1 MTLEADY
8 AERVYAGVLGKLI
21 GVYLGRPFEQWTY
34 DRIMEQL
41 GEINYYVHEQLGVP
55 LVVTDDD
62 ISGTFTFLRALEDYG
77 NSANVTAEQIGKG
90 WLNYLIEND
99 TILWWGG
106 MGNSTEHTAYM
117 RLKEGIPAPQSG
129 SMELNGKVVAEQI
142 GSQIFIDGWA
152 MVAPNNPDLAVELA
166 KRAASVSHDGEAI
179 YGAQVLAA
187 MESLAFVEA
196 DTNKLLDA
204 AVKYIPESSIIY
216 QMIADIRKWHK
227 QETDWR
233 KTREKIVANYGYEKY
248 GGNCHIVPNH
258 ALMILALLY
267 GDDNFQK
274 TQMILNTS
282 GWDTDCNAGNIGCL
296 MGIKNGLSGLEAGP
310 DFRGPVADKLYIPT
324 ADGGRSITD
333 AVTEAFHIINMGRAL
348 VGKTAIKPKNG
359 ARFHFEMPGSVQGFE
374 PEDRVEVRGTLEL
387 ENVAGHSLFGK
398 RSLAMHYNGLS
409 VGRVA
414 RAATPTF
421 IPSLEVA
428 KYFEGRGYK
437 LLASPTLYS
446 GQKIMARIT
455 ANSDNSEVV
464 NCCLYI
470 RSYAEEDELII
481 TRSETLEL
489 AAGNTKE
496 LEWIVPDTDSSP
508 IAFVGVELSGK
519 KGVAGS
525 VYLDYL
531 SWEGAPDLS
540 LGRPS
545 YKKRDFRKLG
555 ENGMMWK
562 RAWINGLDHAL
573 RIETADFW
581 PETYRLIQNSGR
593 GLISQGSKDW
603 TDYQISARLTPHLC
617 KAGGIAVRVQGMRR
631 YYAFMC
637 DLKSMKIVR
646 TFDEDTV
653 LAETTSGWTFG
664 EPYNLNLKVEGN
676 RLTASLNG
684 EIVLQAVDEANK
696 LTGGGVALIS
706 EVGRI
711 GCDSVEVRP
720 IM

>member
-1 MTLEADY
+1 MTLEEDY

-55 LVVTDDD
+55 LIVTDDD

-152 MVAPNNPDLAVELA
+152 MVAPNNPDLAVKLA

-258 ALMILALLY
+258 ALMIFALLY
-267 GDDNFQK
+267 GEDNFQK

-359 ARFHFEMPGSVQGFE
+359 ARYHFEMPGSVQGFE

-387 ENVAGHSLFGK
+387 ENVAGHSLLGK

-489 AAGNTKE
+489 GAGNTKE

-519 KGVAGS
+519 NGIAGS

-545 YKKRDFRKLG
+545 FKKRDFRKLG

-573 RIETADFW
+573 RIETADFS

-603 TDYQISARLTPHLC
+603 TDYQISACFTPHLC

-631 YYAFMC
+631 YYAFIC
-637 DLKSMKIVR
+637 DLESMKIVR
-646 TFDEDTV
+646 TFDEDKV

-684 EIVLQAVDEANK
+684 EIVLQAVDEANR
-696 LTGGGVALIS
+696 LTGGGVALIC

-711 GCDSVEVRP
+711 GCDGVEVRP